1 MENRR
6 KELLQK
12 LWSAQDEAYELM
24 AEYDSLPHTYGSVVL
39 YQAEALVVNLIG
51 EHSDITITELG
62 SILKKTAS
70 ACSQIVRKLK
80 SKGLVEQVRNESNNR
95 QLNLRLTEAGKKEA
109 VEQEKDYQR
118 RVRRMVACL
127 SREEQESLLKMLTAL
142 AECWWDL
149 DQNREEQGAI
159 VSGDSGNGK
168 RSSE

>member
-1 MENRR
+1 MEHGR

-12 LWSAQDEAYELM
+12 LWAAQDEAYELM

-95 QLNLRLTEAGKKEA
+95 QLNLRLTDAGKQIYLDRLSLNLECQNILFRMLQEFSDEEIAHHIA
-109 VEQEKDYQR
+109 VQERINQAYR
-118 RVRRMVACL
+118 
-127 SREEQESLLKMLTAL
+127 
-142 AECWWDL
+142 
-149 DQNREEQGAI
+149 
-159 VSGDSGNGK
+159 GDID
-168 RSSE
+168 RSKISVTD

>member
-6 KELLQK
+6 KALLQK
-12 LWSAQDEAYELM
+12 LWAAQDQAYELM
-24 AEYDSLPHTYGSVVL
+24 AEYDSLPHTYGNVVL

-95 QLNLRLTEAGKKEA
+95 QLNLRLTDAGKQIYLDRLSLNLECQNILFQMLQEFSDEEIAHHIA
-109 VEQEKDYQR
+109 VQERINQAYRGDIDRSKL
-118 RVRRMVACL
+118 C
-127 SREEQESLLKMLTAL
+127 
-142 AECWWDL
+142 
-149 DQNREEQGAI
+149 
-159 VSGDSGNGK
+159 VSD
-168 RSSE
+168 

>member
-1 MENRR
+1 MEHGR

-12 LWSAQDEAYELM
+12 LWAAQDEAYELM

-62 SILKKTAS
+62 SILRKTAS

-95 QLNLRLTEAGKKEA
+95 QLNLRLTDAGKQIYLDRLSLNLECQNILFQMLQEFSDEEIAHHIA
-109 VEQEKDYQR
+109 VQERINQAYRGDIDRSK
-118 RVRRMVACL
+118 
-127 SREEQESLLKMLTAL
+127 
-142 AECWWDL
+142 
-149 DQNREEQGAI
+149 
-159 VSGDSGNGK
+159 VSVT
-168 RSSE
+168 E

>member
-24 AEYDSLPHTYGSVVL
+24 AEYDSLPHIYGSVVL

-95 QLNLRLTEAGKKEA
+95 QLNLRLTDAGKQIYLDRLSLNLECQNILFQMLQEFSDEEIAHHIA
-109 VEQEKDYQR
+109 VQERINQAYR
-118 RVRRMVACL
+118 
-127 SREEQESLLKMLTAL
+127 
-142 AECWWDL
+142 
-149 DQNREEQGAI
+149 
-159 VSGDSGNGK
+159 GDID
-168 RSSE
+168 RSKISVTD

>member
-1 MENRR
+1 MEHGR

-12 LWSAQDEAYELM
+12 LWAAQDEAYELM

-95 QLNLRLTEAGKKEA
+95 QLNLRLTDAGKQIYLDRLSLNLECQNILFRMLQEFSDEEIAHHIA
-109 VEQEKDYQR
+109 VQERINQAYRGDIDRSK
-118 RVRRMVACL
+118 
-127 SREEQESLLKMLTAL
+127 
-142 AECWWDL
+142 
-149 DQNREEQGAI
+149 
-159 VSGDSGNGK
+159 VSVT
-168 RSSE
+168 E

>member
-12 LWSAQDEAYELM
+12 LWAAQDEAYELM

-95 QLNLRLTEAGKKEA
+95 QLNLRLTDAGKQIYLDRLSLNLECQNILFRMLQEFSDEEIAHHIA
-109 VEQEKDYQR
+109 VQERINQAYRGDIDRSK
-118 RVRRMVACL
+118 
-127 SREEQESLLKMLTAL
+127 
-142 AECWWDL
+142 
-149 DQNREEQGAI
+149 
-159 VSGDSGNGK
+159 VSVT
-168 RSSE
+168 E

>member
-95 QLNLRLTEAGKKEA
+95 QLNLRLTDAGKQIYLDRLSLNLECQNILFQMLREFSDEEIAHHIA
-109 VEQEKDYQR
+109 VQERINQAYR
-118 RVRRMVACL
+118 
-127 SREEQESLLKMLTAL
+127 
-142 AECWWDL
+142 
-149 DQNREEQGAI
+149 
-159 VSGDSGNGK
+159 GDID
-168 RSSE
+168 RSKISVTD

>member
-95 QLNLRLTEAGKKEA
+95 QLNLRLTDAGKQIYLDRLSLNLECQNILFQMLREFSDEEIAHHIA
-109 VEQEKDYQR
+109 VQEKINQAYR
-118 RVRRMVACL
+118 
-127 SREEQESLLKMLTAL
+127 
-142 AECWWDL
+142 
-149 DQNREEQGAI
+149 
-159 VSGDSGNGK
+159 GDID
-168 RSSE
+168 RSKISVTD

>member
-95 QLNLRLTEAGKKEA
+95 QLNLRLTDAGKQIYLDRLSLNLECQNILFQML
-109 VEQEKDYQR
+109 QEFSD
-118 RVRRMVACL
+118 
-127 SREEQESLLKMLTAL
+127 EEIAHHISVQERINQAY
-142 AECWWDL
+142 
-149 DQNREEQGAI
+149 R
-159 VSGDSGNGK
+159 GDID
-168 RSSE
+168 RSKISVTD

>member
-95 QLNLRLTEAGKKEA
+95 QLNLRLTDAGKQIYLDRLSLNLECQNILFQMLQEFSDEEITHHIA
-109 VEQEKDYQR
+109 VQERINQAYR
-118 RVRRMVACL
+118 
-127 SREEQESLLKMLTAL
+127 
-142 AECWWDL
+142 
-149 DQNREEQGAI
+149 
-159 VSGDSGNGK
+159 GDID
-168 RSSE
+168 RSKISVTD